1 MDAVAA
7 FRMGILGAGSC
18 REDPEQILKRTIMNV
33 HGRGAGRPACVRSVL
48 GGVYRGSP
56 ACVFRPVWGVRG
68 AFRLGTA

>member
-1 MDAVAA
+1 MDAVAAFRMDVVAA

-33 HGRGAGRPACVRSVL
+33 HRRGAGRPACV
-48 GGVYRGSP
+48 
-56 ACVFRPVWGVRG
+56 FRPG